1 MPAALNTGG
10 DEGMEEERRGGE
22 RVREEDGAGGPF
34 FDKLS
39 LTVQC
44 RIERSRMAWRSR

>member
-10 DEGMEEERRGGE
+10 YEMEEERRGGE

-34 FDKLS
+34 FDRLS
-39 LTVQC
+39 LTVQS
-44 RIERSRMAWRSR
+44 RIERSRMEWRSR